1 MRSVKLLATLLLVMG
16 TQLFALGAELA
27 VLRNDR
33 RISFNHKEEMG
44 TITRLYMGQDSSSY
58 LDIQTDSIASFEKD
72 ETPAPEP
79 VSAQVPAPASATTTQ
94 PAVPAAKVDLD
105 QLVRDASSKR
115 QIDPDF
121 INSVIKAESNFH
133 PRAVSPKGAQGLM
146 QLMPDTAARLGVNDP
161 FDPRANVEAGTAYL
175 SELLTLYNND
185 PIKALAAY
193 NAGAHRVEQY
203 HGVPPYRETRAYIA
217 RIVKDF
223 NAKKLAQMKAA
234 KTQAAAPAA
243 KKPNSAKTARSGGA
257 KRRPV
262 QQASAATAPS
272 SPAAE

>member
-1 MRSVKLLATLLLVMG
+1 MRSFKLLAVLLLVTG
-16 TQLFALGAELA
+16 TQLSALGAEIA
-27 VLRNDR
+27 VLRNDH
-33 RISFNHKEEMG
+33 RIPFNHKEETG
-44 TITRLYMGQDSSSY
+44 SITRLYMEQDSSSY
-58 LDIQTDSIASFEKD
+58 LDIQTDTIASFEKD
-72 ETPAPEP
+72 ETPPPEP
-79 VSAQVPAPASATTTQ
+79 VSAPAPAPAAAAAIQ
-94 PAVPAAKVDLD
+94 PVAPAKVDLD
-105 QLVRDASSKR
+105 QVVRDASSKR

-146 QLMPDTAARLGVNDP
+146 QLMPGTAARLGVNDP

-175 SELLTLYNND
+175 SELLALYNND

-234 KTQAAAPAA
+234 KTQAAPAA
-243 KKPNSAKTARSGGA
+243 KKPGAAKTAKSGA
-257 KRRPV
+257 ARQRPV
-262 QQASAATAPS
+262 QQASAATTQSP
-272 SPAAE
+272 PAAE